1 MMQSL
6 YAWSGEFPIGEFYK
20 DGDYIGFSYVNN
32 PVMAISASM
41 VPNSKWSWKS
51 PRNFL
56 ENLLPETYQDRKT
69 MALRLGARSSGVFD
83 LLDSVDSSG
92 GLVYSEYASSPYTEG
107 SSGPIYAGEK
117 EIESSLNALAASN
130 AKTVSAI
137 KGARYSIAGMQPKVT
152 LSYSR
157 GMWSWPSIQNP
168 STHILKLDMGNARSE
183 SHYAVATQRLA
194 SQCGIGTPR
203 AGILRFGNT
212 EAYVTERFDRY
223 VDNAGQVRRLHTE
236 DFAQMLG
243 RSYRD
248 KYEVS
253 INTILKKL
261 RVLQPYAAE
270 DLQEAFLKQ
279 LMFNCCVGNA
289 DAHAK
294 NYSILYTPAGIRVA
308 PIYDVVPTVIWGFK
322 ELAMKVATVHHS
334 AELSPRIWQLFARRN
349 GLPEE
354 ETVGK
359 AVAMSNAVRENF
371 TEAFGS
377 LPKDQ
382 FDTAWRA
389 ISYANSN
396 MWK

>member
-1 MMQSL
+1 MKHL
-6 YAWSGEFPIGEFYK
+6 YAWNENNAIGEFYK
-20 DGDYIGFSYVNN
+20 DGGYIGFSYVNS
-32 PVMAISASM
+32 PCMAISASM
-41 VPNSKWSWKS
+41 IPGAKWPKGA

-56 ENLLPETYQDRKT
+56 ENLLPETPQDRKT
-69 MALRLGARSSGVFD
+69 MALRLQAKSSSIFD
-83 LLDSVDSSG
+83 LLDRVDSSG
-92 GLVYSEYASSPYTEG
+92 GIIYSESQDNPYRTVNNLFLASD
-107 SSGPIYAGEK
+107 K
-117 EIESSLNALAASN
+117 EIGDSLRAVAVSN
-130 AKTVSAI
+130 AKTVASI

-152 LSYSR
+152 LCYL
-157 GMWSWPSIQNP
+157 GGVWSWPSLTNP
-168 STHILKLDMGNARSE
+168 STHILKLDMSNARSE
-183 SHYAVATQRLA
+183 STYAVSTMRLA
-194 SQCGIGTPR
+194 GRCGLPVSR
-203 AGILRFGNT
+203 SGIHRFGDT
-212 EAYVTERFDRY
+212 PAFVTERFDRY
-223 VDNAGQVRRLHTE
+223 VDNTGQVRRLHTE

-248 KYEVS
+248 KYYVS
-253 INTILKKL
+253 INAILKKL
-261 RVLQPYAAE
+261 RTLQHYAAE

-294 NYSILYTPAGIRVA
+294 NYSILYTPAGIRLA

-354 ETVGK
+354 ETVSK

-371 TEAFGS
+371 AEAFGS

-382 FDTAWRA
+382 LNTAWEA

>member
-1 MMQSL
+1 MPDTL
-6 YAWSGEFPIGEFYK
+6 YVWSGRRLVGKFTK
-20 DGDYIGFSYVNN
+20 SGDRIGFEYASGYS
-32 PVMAISASM
+32 PLSASM
-41 VPNSKWSWKS
+41 ALEAKWSHKS

-56 ENLLPETYQDRKT
+56 ENLLPETRDGRER
-69 MALRLGARSSGVFD
+69 MAVLQGAKSASVFD
-83 LLDSVDSSG
+83 LLDGADTQGGYTYTIAPEPLTSVNTTTYLAKGSEVE
-92 GLVYSEYASSPYTEG
+92 LVLRSVSP
-107 SSGPIYAGEK
+107 K
-117 EIESSLNALAASN
+117 EVPG
-130 AKTVSAI
+130 AK
-137 KGARYSIAGMQPKVT
+137 YSIAGMQPKVT
-152 LSYSR
+152 LAHTGSE
-157 GMWSWPSIQNP
+157 WLWPDASHP
-168 STHILKLDMGNARSE
+168 STHIVKLDASNARNE
-183 SHYAVATQRLA
+183 SVYAVATQRLA
-194 SQCGIGTPR
+194 ALCGIDTPHP
-203 AGILRFGNT
+203 GILRFGNT

-223 VDNAGQVRRLHTE
+223 VDNTGCVRRLHTE

-248 KYEVS
+248 KYCVS
-253 INTILKKL
+253 INAILKKL
-261 RVLQPYAAE
+261 RTLQPYAAE

-294 NYSILYTPAGIRVA
+294 NYSILYTPAGIRLA

-322 ELAMKVATVHHS
+322 ELAMKVATVRHS

-354 ETVGK
+354 ETVSK

-371 TEAFGS
+371 AEAFGS

-382 FDTAWRA
+382 LNTAWEA